1 VALMRNDNIT
11 ITRGQ
16 VGQWSS
22 FIGGA
27 ALLIGLIGWVWQGGA
42 TPVIIGALVIGVL
55 CIALWAL
62 VTPDEFR
69 GFISGRQVR
78 YGTMAVFGTLL
89 LIGIVALVYVV
100 LARAVLT
107 LDMTGDGRF
116 TLSAET
122 RQVLQRIQRP
132 IQLTGFYSSRGLALR
147 EVDDQFFRQYEVAS
161 GGLVTRKYINPEED
175 PVLTDRYG
183 VSSDGQVFISYL
195 NADGTIDEG
204 TLARVPRSGRQERD
218 VTEAISRLLISGTI
232 TVYFEQSRGELDPTD
247 TTQQGL
253 SGINL
258 GVQESGLITQPLNL
272 VELAGAGGDIPQ
284 DAGAVI
290 FARPTS
296 DLSSAEVAVIDRYLQ
311 RGGTLFIM
319 TDPLFNEDR
328 FLKADGAFNQFL
340 WTNYGLR
347 ALDAVVVD
355 AGSSFQ
361 TPLDVLSAAIFPDNS
376 IVARMNSENA
386 PAYFRLA
393 RALEVSETPPANVPN
408 GRLILSSEQSYG
420 ETDLTTLSQ
429 TSTYQFDEG
438 EDVPGPLTSAVFA
451 YHQQTGAK
459 ILMVGDADFV
469 TNGLI
474 GSGGNAL
481 LFTDGLSWLTGL
493 SEQVEFAP
501 QAFSSSVPLISVS
514 GQTLDVIA
522 FATVILLP
530 GLVLVIGMAV
540 WLRRM
545 RA

>member
-1 VALMRNDNIT
+1 MQNENII
-11 ITRGQ
+11 ITRSQ
-16 VGQWSS
+16 VGQWCS

-27 ALLIGLIGWVWQGGA
+27 ALLIGVIGWVWQGGV
-42 TPVIIGALVIGVL
+42 TLVIIAALLVGALSIG
-55 CIALWAL
+55 LWAL

-69 GFISGRQVR
+69 GFITGRQAR
-78 YGTMAVFGTLL
+78 YGTMAVFSTLL

-122 RQVLQRIQRP
+122 RQVLRRIERP

-147 EVDDQFFRQYEVAS
+147 EVDDQFFRLYEVES
-161 GGLVTRKYINPEED
+161 GGLVRRKYINPEED
-175 PVLTDRYG
+175 PVLADRYS
-183 VSSDGQVFISYL
+183 VTSDGQVFISYL
-195 NADGTIDEG
+195 NPDGTIDES

-218 VTEAISRLLISGTI
+218 VTEAISRLLIAGTI
-232 TVYFEQSRGELDPTD
+232 TVYFERSRGELDPTD

-258 GVQESGLITQPLNL
+258 GMQESGLITQPLNL
-272 VELAGAGGDIPQ
+272 TQIASAGGDIPA
-284 DAGAVI
+284 DAGALI

-296 DLSSAEVAVIDRYLQ
+296 DLTTAEVAVIERYLQ
-311 RGGTLFIM
+311 RGGALFIM

-328 FLKADGAFNQFL
+328 FLKADGPFNQFL

-347 ALDAVVVD
+347 ALDAVIVD
-355 AGSSFQ
+355 PGASFQ
-361 TPLDVLSAAIFPDNS
+361 TPLDVLSAAIFPENA

-393 RALEVSETPPANVPN
+393 RALEVSETPPASVPN

-429 TSTYQFDEG
+429 TSTYRYDEG
-438 EDVPGPLTSAVFA
+438 VDLPGPLTSAVWA

-493 SEQVEFAP
+493 SEKVQFAP
-501 QAFSSSVPLISVS
+501 QAFSSSVPLITVT
-514 GQTLDVIA
+514 GQMLDVIA
-522 FATVILLP
+522 FVTVILLP
-530 GLVLVIGMAV
+530 GLVLALGMAV

>member
-1 VALMRNDNIT
+1 MRNENII

-22 FIGGA
+22 FVGGT
-27 ALLIGLIGWVWQGGA
+27 ALLIGIIGWVWQGGT
-42 TPVIIGALVIGVL
+42 TPVIIAALVIGAL
-55 CIALWAL
+55 GIALWAL

-78 YGTMAVFGTLL
+78 YGTTAVFGTLM

-122 RQVLQRIQRP
+122 HQVLQRIQRP

-147 EVDDQFFRQYEVAS
+147 EVDDQFFRQYEVES
-161 GGLVTRKYINPEED
+161 GGMVTRKYINPEED
-175 PVLTDRYG
+175 PVLVDRYG
-183 VSSDGQVFISYL
+183 VNSDGQVFISYL
-195 NADGTIDEG
+195 NADGTIDEQ

-232 TVYFEQSRGELDPTD
+232 TVYFEQGRGELDPTD

-272 VELAGAGGDIPQ
+272 VEIAAAGGDIPQ

-296 DLSSAEVAVIDRYLQ
+296 DLTPAEVAVIDRYLQ

-328 FLKADGAFNQFL
+328 FLKADGPFNQFL

-361 TPLDVLSAAIFPDNS
+361 TPLDVLSAAIFPENS

-408 GRLILSSEQSYG
+408 GQLILSSEQSYG
-420 ETDLTTLSQ
+420 ETDLATLSQ
-429 TSTYQFDEG
+429 TSTYQYDEG
-438 EDVPGPLTSAVFA
+438 ADIPGPLTSAVFA

-501 QAFSSSVPLISVS
+501 QAFGSSVPLIFVS
-514 GQTLDVIA
+514 GQMLDVIA
-522 FATVILLP
+522 FVTVILLP
-530 GLVLVIGMAV
+530 GLLLVIGIVV

>member
-1 VALMRNDNIT
+1 MRNENII

-22 FIGGA
+22 FVGGM
-27 ALLIGLIGWVWQGGA
+27 ALLIGIIGWVWQGGT
-42 TPVIIGALVIGVL
+42 TPVILAALVIGAL
-55 CIALWAL
+55 GIALWAL

-78 YGTMAVFGTLL
+78 YGTTAVFGTLM

-122 RQVLQRIQRP
+122 HQVLQRIQRP

-147 EVDDQFFRQYEVAS
+147 EVDDQFFRQYEVES
-161 GGLVTRKYINPEED
+161 GGMVTRKYINPEED
-175 PVLTDRYG
+175 PVLVDRYG
-183 VSSDGQVFISYL
+183 VNSDGQVFISYL
-195 NADGTIDEG
+195 NADGTIDEQ

-232 TVYFEQSRGELDPTD
+232 TVYFEQGRGELDPTD

-272 VELAGAGGDIPQ
+272 VEIAAAGGDIPQ

-296 DLSSAEVAVIDRYLQ
+296 DLTPAEVAVIDRYLQ

-328 FLKADGAFNQFL
+328 FLKADGPFNQFL

-361 TPLDVLSAAIFPDNS
+361 TPLDVLSAAIFPENS

-420 ETDLTTLSQ
+420 ETDLITLSQ
-429 TSTYQFDEG
+429 TSTYQYDEG
-438 EDVPGPLTSAVFA
+438 TDIPGPLTSAVFA

-501 QAFSSSVPLISVS
+501 QAFGSSVPLIFVS
-514 GQTLDVIA
+514 GQMLDVIA
-522 FATVILLP
+522 FVTVILLP
-530 GLVLVIGMAV
+530 GLLLVIGIVV